1 MTAPANPQPGE
12 VTLTWADG
20 PEALLALDAEWQD
33 LVQRTGAEIFLT
45 PLWFRSWLATRGRGR
60 QVTSLLARCDGRLVG
75 LLPFQID
82 RLWLGPFPLRIA
94 RLAGSDPHSLSFTLP
109 VEPAFRLPVLRAAL
123 QGLLSRSRCAAISL
137 TPVSG
142 RADFLADLR
151 AAAGALAPAVL
162 TDSVIDSHVIFDL
175 PDTFEGYLTGQLSK
189 SRRSQ
194 FRQHVKRL
202 EADYALLDRS
212 FTPTSADFAAFE
224 KMHAQ
229 QWQAM
234 GKGGHFSDW
243 PGMSA
248 FFRHLSDRSSP
259 GQGVVFDSQ
268 TGNFGPIYTQ
278 FALISGKRC
287 HWRLP
292 ARSLDDRAEKLS
304 MGNIGMGLSIRH
316 LIAAGITTIE
326 AGRGRYDYKIAYG
339 GQDVPV
345 FRILISRGSPLLL
358 LAWVN
363 LLDLCYYRIWFKRL
377 APRLRKALG
386 LAPRPL
392 RQFWIGSRI

>member
-1 MTAPANPQPGE
+1 MTAAAEPLSDDLALAW
-12 VTLTWADG
+12 VDG
-20 PEALLALDAEWQD
+20 PQALLAHEGEWRD
-33 LVQRTGAEIFLT
+33 LAARTGAEIFLT
-45 PLWFRSWLATRGRGR
+45 PLWFRSWMATTGKDR
-60 QVTSLLARCDGRLVG
+60 QVTSLLARRDGRLVG

-82 RLWLGPFPLRIA
+82 RLWLGPIPVRIA
-94 RLAGSDPHSLSFTLP
+94 RLAGSDPHSLNFTLP
-109 VEPAFRLPVLRAAL
+109 VEPAFRLTFLRAAL
-123 QGLLSRSRCAAISL
+123 QGLMSRSRCAAISL

-151 AAAGALAPAVL
+151 DAARSLAPATL
-162 TDSVIDSHVIFDL
+162 TDTVIDSHVVFDL

-202 EADYALLDRS
+202 ETEYALLDRS

-224 KMHAQ
+224 EMHAR

-248 FFRHLSDRSSP
+248 LFRHLADHSSP
-259 GQGVVFDSQ
+259 GEGVAFDSQ
-268 TGNFGPIYTQ
+268 SGNFGPIYTQ
-278 FALISGKRC
+278 FALMSGKRC

-316 LIAAGITTIE
+316 LIAAGVTTIE
-326 AGRGRYDYKIAYG
+326 AGRGKYDYKIAYG

-345 FRILISRGSPLLL
+345 FRILISRRTPRLL
-358 LAWVN
+358 LAWAN

-377 APRLRKALG
+377 APRLRKTLG
-386 LAPRPL
+386 LAPPPL